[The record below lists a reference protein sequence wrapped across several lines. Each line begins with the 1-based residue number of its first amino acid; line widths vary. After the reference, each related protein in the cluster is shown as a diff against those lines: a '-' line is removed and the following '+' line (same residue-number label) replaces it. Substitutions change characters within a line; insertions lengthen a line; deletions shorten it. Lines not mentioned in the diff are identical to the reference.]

1 MANKNKVKI
10 KKWKIVVSILVL
22 AVLAV
27 THLFADKIET
37 MIGFSETLAT
47 HQTTKENIE
56 NSDYYVSYIDV
67 GQGNSSFVKL
77 PDGKTVFS
85 RSGPCFFP
93 ESGGLFHSG
102 APHLLV
108 RYHYRSWRSGS
119 FYSCAS

>member
-47 HQTTKENIE
+47 HQITKENIE
-56 NSDYYVSYIDV
+56 NSDYYVYSDSIELTVSGYAKIYPNATFNMYYEGQPIMENSVAFAKAEDLLYI
-67 GQGNSSFVKL
+67 
-77 PDGKTVFS
+77 
-85 RSGPCFFP
+85 
-93 ESGGLFHSG
+93 EEIFH
-102 APHLLV
+102 
-108 RYHYRSWRSGS
+108 HYFWQIRN
-119 FYSCAS
+119 